1 MPIKR
6 AILSVSDKTG
16 IVELARALRAKNV
29 EILSTGGTAKHL
41 ADNGIEVTSIAQW
54 SGAPEILGG
63 RVKTLTPKVFGA
75 ILHDRD
81 NAGHRDDVNRLGIPA
96 IDLVVVNLYP
106 FESTIAKDGVTIE
119 EAIEQIDIGGPSMLR
134 AAAKNHKHVLP
145 LCDPSLYADFI
156 RELDSG
162 EISET
167 FRLRCAIEVFRKTAA
182 YDAMIAAFLSAD
194 TDTLTIKLTKFQD
207 LRYGEN
213 PQQTAAFYVP
223 QGTTPFE
230 QIQGKELSYNNLL
243 DLDSATR
250 LAQAF
255 SVPAAAI
262 IKHTNPC
269 GVARRD
275 TLANALKAAIES
287 DPVSAFGGIIG
298 ANREFDADAAAIV
311 ESMFLEVI
319 VAPSFSDKTR
329 EILAKKK
336 NLRLI
341 VAQPLT
347 NDTDYRSAAGG
358 ILAQSRDVV
367 TGRAQTRVSVPH
379 HSSRVS
385 QTTSVA
391 TATSVT
397 SADAPQT
404 PAAAEARSD
413 VAQTLLSVLP
423 QGWSVVTE
431 RQPTPEEMD
440 GLEFAWIV
448 CAHVKSNAIVL
459 TNQSQT
465 VGIGAGQMS
474 RVDAAKV
481 AIMKSILPIEGT
493 FAASDAFFPFRDGLD
508 LLADAHIRAII
519 QPGGSVRDAEV
530 IAAANE
536 RGIAMVFTAER
547 HFRH

>member
-1 MPIKR
+1 MRIER

-16 IVELARALRAKNV
+16 IVELARALRAKDV

-63 RVKTLTPKVFGA
+63 RVKTLTPRVFGA
-75 ILHDRD
+75 ILFDRA
-81 NAGHRDDVNRLGIPA
+81 NESHRADVDRLGIPP

-106 FESTIAKDGVTIE
+106 FETTIAKDGVTVD
-119 EAIEQIDIGGPSMLR
+119 EAIEQIDVGGPSMLR
-134 AAAKNHKHVLP
+134 AAAKNHRSVLP
-145 LCDPSLYADFI
+145 LCDPSLYADFL
-156 RELDSG
+156 REFESG
-162 EISET
+162 QISED
-167 FRLRCAIEVFRKTAA
+167 FRRRCAVEVFRKTSK
-182 YDAMIAAFLSAD
+182 YDATIADFLD
-194 TDTLTIKLTKFQD
+194 TRHPTPDTLTLHLTKFQD

-223 QGTTPFE
+223 SGAKPFE

-243 DLDSATR
+243 DLDSAMR
-250 LAQAF
+250 LAYAF
-255 SVPAAAI
+255 GQPAAVV

-269 GVARRD
+269 GVARREPVAD
-275 TLANALKAAIES
+275 SLQAAIDA

-298 ANREFDADAAAIV
+298 VNRDFDGDCARIV
-311 ESMFLEVI
+311 EPMFLEVI
-319 VAPSFSDKTR
+319 VAPSFSDAAR
-329 EILAKKK
+329 EVLAKKK

-341 VAQPLT
+341 VAPEPAAGIE
-347 NDTDYRSAAGG
+347 YRSAAGG
-358 ILAQSRDVV
+358 ILAQGADRIG
-367 TGRAQTRVSVPH
+367 GRENWKIA
-379 HSSRVS
+379 
-385 QTTSVA
+385 
-391 TATSVT
+391 
-397 SADAPQT
+397 
-404 PAAAEARSD
+404 
-413 VAQTLLSVLP
+413 
-423 QGWSVVTE
+423 TE
-431 RQPTPEEMD
+431 RQPTAEEMD

-459 TNQSQT
+459 TNRAQT

-481 AIMKSILPIEGT
+481 AIMKSILPAAGSY
-493 FAASDAFFPFRDGLD
+493 AASDAFFPFRDGLD
-508 LLADAHIRAII
+508 LLADAGITAII

-536 RGIAMVFTAER
+536 RNVAMVFTGER

>member
-1 MPIKR
+1 MAIER

-16 IVELARALRAKNV
+16 ILDLARALAAKNV

-41 ADNGIEVTSIAQW
+41 QDAGIPVTPIASW

-75 ILHDRD
+75 ILADRAKPEHLAD
-81 NAGHRDDVNRLGIPA
+81 CERQGIPG

-106 FESTIAKDGVTIE
+106 FEETISRGGVTVA

-145 LCDPSLYADFI
+145 LCDPHMYEEFI
-156 RELDSG
+156 ELFEAG
-162 EISET
+162 EITDE
-167 FRLRCAIEVFRKTAA
+167 FRMNAAIAVFSTTAI
-182 YDAMIAAFLSAD
+182 YD
-194 TDTLTIKLTKFQD
+194 LTISQYLIEQAQGENEGDSSAAPQSMELELQKFQD

-213 PQQTAAFYVP
+213 PQQKAAFYI
-223 QGTTPFE
+223 TTEEPPFN
-230 QIQGKELSYNNLL
+230 QLQGKELSYNNLL
-243 DLDSATR
+243 DLDAAIR
-250 LAQAF
+250 LANAF
-255 SVPAAAI
+255 REPAIAI

-275 TLANALKAAIES
+275 SLLDALKAAIES

-298 ANREFDADAAAIV
+298 SNLEFDGDCARAVAD
-311 ESMFLEVI
+311 MFLEVI
-319 VAPSFSDKTR
+319 VAPSFAEEALDV
-329 EILAKKK
+329 LAKKK

-341 VAQPLT
+341 TTSAALP
-347 NDTDYRSAAGG
+347 DYELRSAAGG
-358 ILAQSRDVV
+358 ILAQNPDRV
-367 TGRAQTRVSVPH
+367 TGRDT
-379 HSSRVS
+379 
-385 QTTSVA
+385 
-391 TATSVT
+391 
-397 SADAPQT
+397 
-404 PAAAEARSD
+404 
-413 VAQTLLSVLP
+413 
-423 QGWSVVTE
+423 WKVVTE
-431 RQPTPEEMD
+431 KQPSAAEMA
-440 GLEFAWIV
+440 GLEFAWLV

-459 TNQSQT
+459 TNESQS

-481 AIMKSILPIEGT
+481 AIMKSILPAAGS

-508 LLADAHIRAII
+508 ILADAGVRAVI

-536 RGIAMVFTAER
+536 RGLAMVFTGER

>member
-1 MPIKR
+1 MRIER

-63 RVKTLTPKVFGA
+63 RVKTLTPRVFGA
-75 ILHDRD
+75 ILFDRS
-81 NAGHRDDVNRLGIPA
+81 NESHQSDVERLSIPP

-106 FESTIAKDGVTIE
+106 FESTIAKEGVTVA
-119 EAIEQIDIGGPSMLR
+119 EAIEQIDVGGPSMLR
-134 AAAKNHKHVLP
+134 AAAKNHRSVLP
-145 LCDPSLYADFI
+145 LSDPSLYADFL
-156 RELDSG
+156 REFEKD
-162 EISET
+162 EISDE
-167 FRLRCAIEVFRKTAA
+167 FRLRCAVEVFRKTSK
-182 YDAMIAAFLSAD
+182 YDETIAKFLGGSD
-194 TDTLTIKLTKFQD
+194 DLTIHLIKFQD

-213 PQQTAAFYVP
+213 PQQSAAFYVP
-223 QGTTPFE
+223 PGTTPFE

-243 DLDSATR
+243 DLDAAMR
-250 LAQAF
+250 LAHAF
-255 SVPAAAI
+255 DSPAAAV

-269 GVARRD
+269 GAARRHS
-275 TLANALKAAIES
+275 LADALRAAIES

-298 ANREFDADAAAIV
+298 ANREFDTEPASVV

-319 VAPSFSDKTR
+319 VAPSFSDDAR
-329 EILAKKK
+329 LILAKKK

-341 VAQPLT
+341 IAPPPAPGAE
-347 NDTDYRSAAGG
+347 YRSAAGG
-358 ILAQSRDVV
+358 ILAQGSDVV
-367 TGRAQTRVSVPH
+367 KSKAQTRVSVPQDSTAQD
-379 HSSRVS
+379 HSSVN
-385 QTTSVA
+385 Q
-391 TATSVT
+391 
-397 SADAPQT
+397 
-404 PAAAEARSD
+404 AENH
-413 VAQTLLSVLP
+413 VAQTLLSVP
-423 QGWSVVTE
+423 GEAWKVVTN
-431 RQPTPEEMD
+431 RHPTPEEMQA
-440 GLEFAWIV
+440 LEFAWII

-481 AIMKSILPIEGT
+481 AIMKSILPVAGT
-493 FAASDAFFPFRDGLD
+493 YAASDAFFPFRDGLD
-508 LLADAHIRAII
+508 LLADAGIAAII

-536 RGIAMVFTAER
+536 RGVTMVFTGER

>member
-1 MPIKR
+1 MPIER
-6 AILSVSDKTG
+6 AILSVSDKSG
-16 IVELARALRAKNV
+16 IVELARVLVSKNV

-41 ADNGIEVTSIAQW
+41 ADNGIAVTSIAQW

-63 RVKTLTPKVFGA
+63 RVKTLMPKVFGA

-81 NAGHRDDVNRLGIPA
+81 NESHRDDVTRLNIPA

-106 FESTIAKDGVTIE
+106 FESTIAREGVTVA
-119 EAIEQIDIGGPSMLR
+119 EAIEQIDVGGPSMLR

-145 LCDPSLYADFI
+145 LCDPSLYNDFI
-156 RELDSG
+156 REFESG
-162 EISET
+162 EISDD
-167 FRLRCAIEVFRKTAA
+167 FRMRCAIEVFRKTAA
-182 YDAMIAAFLSAD
+182 YDAMIASFLSGAP
-194 TDTLTIKLTKFQD
+194 DTLTINLTKFQD

-223 QGTTPFE
+223 QGTTPLE

-243 DLDSATR
+243 DLDSAMR

-255 SVPAAAI
+255 QEPAAAI

-269 GVARRD
+269 GVSRRE
-275 TLANALKAAIES
+275 TLADALKAAIES
-287 DPVSAFGGIIG
+287 DRVSAFGGIIG
-298 ANREFDADAAAIV
+298 ANREFDTEAANIV

-319 VAPSFSDKTR
+319 VAPSFNDAARS
-329 EILAKKK
+329 ILAKKK

-341 VAQPLT
+341 ITPRLM
-347 NDTDYRSAAGG
+347 NDIDYRSAAGG
-358 ILAQSRDVV
+358 ILAQSSDRIAPRDGWRVV
-367 TGRAQTRVSVPH
+367 T
-379 HSSRVS
+379 
-385 QTTSVA
+385 
-391 TATSVT
+391 
-397 SADAPQT
+397 D
-404 PAAAEARSD
+404 
-413 VAQTLLSVLP
+413 
-423 QGWSVVTE
+423 
-431 RQPTPEEMD
+431 RQPTSEELD

-481 AIMKSILPIEGT
+481 AIMKSILPITGT
-493 FAASDAFFPFRDGLD
+493 FSASDAFFPFRDGLD
-508 LLADAHIRAII
+508 LLANAGIRAII
-519 QPGGSVRDAEV
+519 QPGGSVRDTEV

-536 RGIAMVFTAER
+536 RGMAMVFTGER